1 MAESKWLWPVPYTT
15 NITQYLLARMLMGDI
30 LELISA
36 IQVYLEKR
44 LWHQNPAL
52 SLQYILDVRM
62 LVENPRAYLVLLKR
76 GVVVTIQV

>member
-1 MAESKWLWPVPYTT
+1 MKINGYGLYH
-15 NITQYLLARMLMGDI
+15 TQQISHSIILARMLMGDI